1 MLIVT
6 AIVFTQFKEIA
17 AAYEILSD
25 EKKRKLYDEYGE
37 EGLKEGGGDMHNP
50 MDIFDMF
57 FGGGGGRRRGEKR
70 TKDMVHPL
78 KASIIFFK
86 KIIVMKIMTKLF
98 CT

>member
-1 MLIVT
+1 MSTVPLINLN
-6 AIVFTQFKEIA
+6 IFTQFKEIA
-17 AAYEILSD
+17 AAYEILTD

-57 FGGGGGRRRGEKR
+57 FGGGGGGRRRGEKR

-78 KASIIFFK
+78 KVSSLSLY
-86 KIIVMKIMTKLF
+86 KLNAYIHS
-98 CT
+98 